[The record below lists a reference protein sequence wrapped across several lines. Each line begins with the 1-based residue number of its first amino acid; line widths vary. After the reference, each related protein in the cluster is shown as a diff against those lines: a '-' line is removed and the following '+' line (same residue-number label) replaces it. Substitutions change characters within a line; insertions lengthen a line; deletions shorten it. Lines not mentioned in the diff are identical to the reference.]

1 MILTNH
7 AQEQMAKRGVTRKD
21 IELALNRPIG
31 VPLPAD
37 LGKIRID
44 GYATNNRVLAV
55 IVPAVSVETVIVT
68 VFWP

>member
-1 MILTNH
+1 MILTKH
-7 AQEQMAKRGVTRKD
+7 AKEQMEKRGITRKD

-44 GYATNNRVLAV
+44 GRATNNRVLSV
-55 IVPAVSVETVIVT
+55 IVPAVSSETVIVT
-68 VFWP
+68 VFWQ